1 MRGFSVRIGIGYD
14 VHRLVARRKLILAG
28 INVAHDKGLMGHSD
42 ADVLV
47 HAVCDAL
54 LGAAGLGDIGQHFPD
69 TDPAL
74 KGFSSMIFLKQTVQ
88 KIRKHGFHVQNIDV
102 TVVAESPKLTPFRES
117 MTLNMAK
124 TMGVDPA
131 AVNIKFTT
139 HENMGALG
147 RGEGISAMC
156 VALLK

>member
-1 MRGFSVRIGIGYD
+1 MRIGIGYD
-14 VHRLVARRKLILAG
+14 VHRLVARRDLVLAG
-28 INVAHDKGLMGHSD
+28 VRVTHDKGLTGHSD

-74 KGFSSMIFLKQTVQ
+74 ENISSMILLEKTVQ
-88 KIRKHGFHVQNIDV
+88 KIRKEGLHVQNIDV
-102 TVVAESPKLTPFRES
+102 TVVAQAPKLAPHRES
-117 MTLNMAK
+117 MVSNVAK
-124 TMGVDPA
+124 TMGVTPG

-139 HENMGALG
+139 HEKMGALG
-147 RGEGISAMC
+147 REEGISAMC